1 MLAKDEL
8 FETIFKKDISS
19 GNVND
24 YLQEIVGQHP
34 YFTAAHFFLLQKTD
48 PQHYQYDNVLNKTT
62 LLFNNAYW
70 LNYTLSDREETM
82 TIVEEPEK
90 IAESIPESTVEI
102 IPDTVPETIA
112 HIEEPVQEEIT
123 AEPTATISAHIE
135 ETVVDV
141 TTAVATE
148 TTEEPIQETEPAE
161 SAQQQINIK
170 LPDLNTPV
178 TEDTISFEPLH
189 TTDYFASQGIK
200 LSDEIKP
207 DDKLGKSLKS
217 FTEWLKTMKKVSPT
231 GNNIP
236 GTSENAESN
245 VQQMA
250 EQSNAENEVITEAMA
265 DVLIQQG
272 KRNKAVEVYQK
283 LSLLNPSKNAYFAAK
298 IENLKAN

>member
-8 FETIFKKDISS
+8 FETIFKRDISS
-19 GNVND
+19 GNVNE
-24 YLQEIVGQHP
+24 YLQEIVDQHP

-48 PQHYQYDNVLNKTT
+48 SQHYRYDNVLNKTT

-70 LNYTLSDREETM
+70 LNYKLSEWEDNVTVTEET
-82 TIVEEPEK
+82 EN
-90 IAESIPESTVEI
+90 IADSIPESTVEI
-102 IPDTVPETIA
+102 VPETSPEIIA
-112 HIEEPVQEEIT
+112 PVEDPVQEEVA
-123 AEPTATISAHIE
+123 AEPADTISAPVE
-135 ETVVDV
+135 EPVVDV
-141 TTAVATE
+141 ATE
-148 TTEEPIQETEPAE
+148 VAAEAAEETAPENELTQKLQE
-161 SAQQQINIK
+161 QINIK
-170 LPDLNTPV
+170 LPDLNAPV

-217 FTEWLKTMKKVSPT
+217 FTEWLKTMKKVTPS
-231 GNNIP
+231 GNIP

-272 KRNKAVEVYQK
+272 KRNKAIEVYQK